1 MPTPKLVI
9 NKHLSL
15 LADKYK
21 GFDFSDV
28 PPARYGSGW
37 TALRN
42 SVRANDKRGKMLILQ
57 RLQHCYIVNAGVL
70 PESYFDDITSCPVDY
85 LPLLGSVKCDEI
97 GLGTKSLGYFF
108 MTDEEKSVVQSVFYE
123 KVRCQRL
130 IKNFDREMR
139 EMLAIK

>member
-1 MPTPKLVI
+1 MKTIIDKY
-9 NKHLSL
+9 LSL

-21 GFDFSDV
+21 DFDFSDV

-42 SVRANDKRGKMLILQ
+42 SVRANDKRSKMLIL
-57 RLQHCYIVNAGVL
+57 RNLQHCYIVNAGVL

-97 GLGTKSLGYFF
+97 GLSTLGYFF

-130 IKNFDREMR
+130 IKNFDREM
-139 EMLAIK
+139 LAIK